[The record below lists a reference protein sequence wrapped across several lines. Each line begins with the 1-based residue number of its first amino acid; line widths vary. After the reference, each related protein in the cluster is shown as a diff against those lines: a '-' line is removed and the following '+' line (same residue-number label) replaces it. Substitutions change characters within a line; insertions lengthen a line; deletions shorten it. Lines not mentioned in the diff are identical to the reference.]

1 MRNLK
6 SIMVGLMISAL
17 STVAFADCHWSTIKI
32 GTEGAYEP
40 WNFTDSDGNLVGAE
54 LDLARD
60 LCARMNAECEFVQQD
75 WDGII
80 PALVNGK
87 YDVIMAG
94 MSVTEE
100 RKKTISF
107 SKAYMTEPARFFA
120 LNSSPLSTFSS
131 AKNLNLDDDGDST
144 SGTISALNNAMKGMN
159 VGVTVA
165 TIHEDFANKYL
176 DSNLKVYPTQDEMNL
191 DLAAGRI
198 DAMLCDVG
206 TAEAF
211 METAGGSDVVT
222 FGPILADVGRLW
234 KTDFWKTLAAPIRT
248 YRRIETHV
256 LNTYVSKRTV
266 SYCVSEKISFFSG
279 PLFGKTLFG
288 AAF

>member
-1 MRNLK
+1 
-6 SIMVGLMISAL
+6 MVGLMISAL
-17 STVAFADCHWSTIKI
+17 STVAFADGHWSTIKI
-32 GTEGAYEP
+32 GTEGAYAP

-107 SKAYMTEPARFFA
+107 SKAYMTEPAR
-120 LNSSPLSTFSS
+120 LYTISGNPLSTFTSE
-131 AKNLNLDDDGDST
+131 KNLNLDDDGDST
-144 SGTISALNNAMKGMN
+144 SGTISALNNAMKGMKI
-159 VGVTVA
+159 GVTVA
-165 TIHEDFANKYL
+165 TIHENFVNTYL
-176 DSNLKVYPTQDEMNL
+176 DQAPTTYQTQDEMNL

-198 DAMLCDVG
+198 DAMLCDSG

-222 FGPILADVGRLW
+222 FGPNIFGGLLGEGVGAGIRQGDADL
-234 KTDFWKTLAAPIRT
+234 KAMFDKAIAEAAADGTIS
-248 YRRIETHV
+248 RISMEWF
-256 LNTYVSKRTV
+256 N
-266 SYCVSEKISFFSG
+266 
-279 PLFGKTLFG
+279 GKDLSP
-288 AAF
+288 

>member
-1 MRNLK
+1 LELYRCIWK
-6 SIMVGLMISAL
+6 S
-17 STVAFADCHWSTIKI
+17 
-32 GTEGAYEP
+32 
-40 WNFTDSDGNLVGAE
+40 VGAE

-60 LCARMNAECEFVQQD
+60 LCKRMNAECEFVQQD

-107 SKAYMTEPARFFA
+107 SRAYMTEPARFFT
-120 LNSSPLSTFSS
+120 LNSSPLSTFTS
-131 AKNLNLDDDGDST
+131 AKNLNLDDDSSAT

-159 VGVTVA
+159 IGVTVA

-211 METAGGSDVVT
+211 METSGGSNVVT
-222 FGPILADVGRLW
+222 FGPNVFGGLLGEGVGAGIRQGDADL
-234 KTDFWKTLAAPIRT
+234 KAMFDKAIADAAADGTI
-248 YRRIETHV
+248 
-256 LNTYVSKRTV
+256 S
-266 SYCVSEKISFFSG
+266 KISMQW
-279 PLFGKTLFG
+279 FGKDL
-288 AAF
+288 AP

>member
-1 MRNLK
+1 
-6 SIMVGLMISAL
+6 
-17 STVAFADCHWSTIKI
+17 
-32 GTEGAYEP
+32 
-40 WNFTDSDGNLVGAE
+40 
-54 LDLARD
+54 
-60 LCARMNAECEFVQQD
+60 
-75 WDGII
+75 
-80 PALVNGK
+80 
-87 YDVIMAG
+87 

-131 AKNLNLDDDGDST
+131 AKNLNLDDDADST

-222 FGPILADVGRLW
+222 FGPNVFGGLLGEGVGAGIRQGDADL
-234 KTDFWKTLAAPIRT
+234 KAMFDKAIADAAADGTI
-248 YRRIETHV
+248 
-256 LNTYVSKRTV
+256 S
-266 SYCVSEKISFFSG
+266 KISMQW
-279 PLFGKTLFG
+279 FGKDL
-288 AAF
+288 AP

>member
-1 MRNLK
+1 VKNLK
-6 SIMVGLMISAL
+6 SIIVGLMMSAL
-17 STVAFADCHWSTIKI
+17 STVAFADGHWSTIKI

-107 SKAYMTEPARFFA
+107 SKAYMTEPARFFS

-131 AKNLNLDDDGDST
+131 AKNLNLDDDGDAT
-144 SGTISALNNAMKGMN
+144 AGTISALNNAMKGMN

-222 FGPILADVGRLW
+222 FGPNVFGGLLGEGVGAGIRQGDADL
-234 KTDFWKTLAAPIRT
+234 KAMFDKAIADAAADGTI
-248 YRRIETHV
+248 
-256 LNTYVSKRTV
+256 S
-266 SYCVSEKISFFSG
+266 KISMQW
-279 PLFGKTLFG
+279 FGKDL
-288 AAF
+288 AP

>member
-1 MRNLK
+1 M
-6 SIMVGLMISAL
+6 
-17 STVAFADCHWSTIKI
+17 AFADGHWSKIRI

-40 WNFTDSDGNLVGAE
+40 WNFTDASGNLVGAE

-60 LCARMNAECEFVQQD
+60 LCKRMNAECEFVQQD

-107 SKAYMTEPARFFA
+107 SKAYMTEPARFFT
-120 LNSSPLSTFSS
+120 LNSSPLSTFTS
-131 AKNLNLDDDGDST
+131 AKNLNLDDDSSAT

-159 VGVTVA
+159 IGVTVA

-211 METAGGSDVVT
+211 METSGGSNVVT
-222 FGPILADVGRLW
+222 FGPNVFGGLLGEGVGAGIRQGDADL
-234 KTDFWKTLAAPIRT
+234 KAMFDKAIADAAADGTI
-248 YRRIETHV
+248 
-256 LNTYVSKRTV
+256 S
-266 SYCVSEKISFFSG
+266 KISMQW
-279 PLFGKTLFG
+279 FGKDL
-288 AAF
+288 AP

>member
-6 SIMVGLMISAL
+6 IILAFLISFSFSSA
-17 STVAFADCHWSTIKI
+17 AMAGDWSKIRI

-40 WNFTDSDGNLVGAE
+40 WNFTDASGNLVGAE
-54 LDLARD
+54 LDLARN
-60 LCARMNAECEFVQQD
+60 LCERMNADCTFVQQD

-94 MSVTEE
+94 MSVTDE

-107 SKAYMTEPARFFA
+107 SKAYMTEPARFFT
-120 LNSSPLSTFSS
+120 LKDSPLSTFSS
-131 AKNLNLDDDGDST
+131 AKNLNLDDDSSST

-176 DSNLKVYPTQDEMNL
+176 DANLKVYPTQDEMNL

-211 METAGGSDVVT
+211 METSGGSNVAT
-222 FGPILADVGRLW
+222 FGPNVFGGLLGEGVGAGIRQADADL
-234 KTDFWKTLAAPIRT
+234 KAMFDEAIADAAADGTI
-248 YRRIETHV
+248 
-256 LNTYVSKRTV
+256 S
-266 SYCVSEKISFFSG
+266 KISMQW
-279 PLFGKTLFG
+279 FGKDL
-288 AAF
+288 AP

>member
-6 SIMVGLMISAL
+6 IILAFLISFSFSSA
-17 STVAFADCHWSTIKI
+17 AIAGDWSKIRI

-40 WNFTDSDGNLVGAE
+40 WNFTDASGNLVGAE

-60 LCARMNAECEFVQQD
+60 LCDRMNAECTFVQQD

-94 MSVTEE
+94 MSVTDE

-107 SKAYMTEPARFFA
+107 SKAYMTEPARFFT
-120 LNSSPLSTFSS
+120 LNNSPLSTFSS
-131 AKNLNLDDDGDST
+131 AKNLNLDDDGSAT

-176 DSNLKVYPTQDEMNL
+176 DSNVKVYPTQDEMSL

-198 DAMLCDVG
+198 DTMLCDVG

-211 METAGGSDVVT
+211 METSGGSNVVT
-222 FGPILADVGRLW
+222 FGPNVFGGLLGEGVGAGIRQGDADL
-234 KTDFWKTLAAPIRT
+234 KAMFDKAIADAAADGTI
-248 YRRIETHV
+248 
-256 LNTYVSKRTV
+256 S
-266 SYCVSEKISFFSG
+266 KISMQW
-279 PLFGKTLFG
+279 FGKDL
-288 AAF
+288 AP

>member
-1 MRNLK
+1 MA
-6 SIMVGLMISAL
+6 ISAI
-17 STVAFADCHWSTIKI
+17 SSMVFADGHWSKIRI

-40 WNFTDSDGNLVGAE
+40 WNFTDASGNLVGAE

-60 LCARMNAECEFVQQD
+60 LCKRMNAECEFVQQD

-107 SKAYMTEPARFFA
+107 SKAYMTEPARFFT
-120 LNSSPLSTFSS
+120 LNSSPLSTFTS
-131 AKNLNLDDDGDST
+131 AKNLNLDDDSSAT

-159 VGVTVA
+159 IGVTVA

-211 METAGGSDVVT
+211 METSGGSNVVT
-222 FGPILADVGRLW
+222 FGPNVFGGLLGEGVGAGIRQGDADL
-234 KTDFWKTLAAPIRT
+234 KAMFDKAIADAAADGTI
-248 YRRIETHV
+248 
-256 LNTYVSKRTV
+256 S
-266 SYCVSEKISFFSG
+266 KISMQW
-279 PLFGKTLFG
+279 FGKDL
-288 AAF
+288 AP

>member
-6 SIMVGLMISAL
+6 IILAFLISFSL
-17 STVAFADCHWSTIKI
+17 SSAAIAGDWSKIRI

-40 WNFTDSDGNLVGAE
+40 WNFTDASGNLVGAE

-60 LCARMNAECEFVQQD
+60 LCDRMNAECTFVQQD

-94 MSVTEE
+94 MSVTDE

-107 SKAYMTEPARFFA
+107 SKAYMTEPARFFT
-120 LNSSPLSTFSS
+120 LNNSPLSTFSS
-131 AKNLNLDDDGDST
+131 SKNLNLDDDGSAT

-159 VGVTVA
+159 IGVTVA

-176 DSNLKVYPTQDEMNL
+176 DSNVKVYPTQDEMNL
-191 DLAAGRI
+191 DLAAERI

-211 METAGGSDVVT
+211 METSGGSNVVT
-222 FGPILADVGRLW
+222 FGPNVFGGLLGEGVGAGIRQDDADL
-234 KTDFWKTLAAPIRT
+234 KAMFDKAIADAAADGTI
-248 YRRIETHV
+248 
-256 LNTYVSKRTV
+256 S
-266 SYCVSEKISFFSG
+266 KISMQW
-279 PLFGKTLFG
+279 FGKDL
-288 AAF
+288 AP

>member
-1 MRNLK
+1 
-6 SIMVGLMISAL
+6 
-17 STVAFADCHWSTIKI
+17 
-32 GTEGAYEP
+32 
-40 WNFTDSDGNLVGAE
+40 
-54 LDLARD
+54 
-60 LCARMNAECEFVQQD
+60 
-75 WDGII
+75 
-80 PALVNGK
+80 
-87 YDVIMAG
+87 
-94 MSVTEE
+94 
-100 RKKTISF
+100 
-107 SKAYMTEPARFFA
+107 MTEPARFFA

-222 FGPILADVGRLW
+222 FGPNVFGGLLGEGVGAGIRQGDADL
-234 KTDFWKTLAAPIRT
+234 KAMFDKAIADAAADGTI
-248 YRRIETHV
+248 
-256 LNTYVSKRTV
+256 S
-266 SYCVSEKISFFSG
+266 KISMQWF
-279 PLFGKTLFG
+279 
-288 AAF
+288 

>member
-1 MRNLK
+1 VRNLK
-6 SIMVGLMISAL
+6 IILAFLISFSFSSA
-17 STVAFADCHWSTIKI
+17 AMAGDWSKIRI

-40 WNFTDSDGNLVGAE
+40 WNFTDASGNLVGAE
-54 LDLARD
+54 LDLARN
-60 LCARMNAECEFVQQD
+60 LCERMNADCTFVQQD

-94 MSVTEE
+94 MSVTDE

-107 SKAYMTEPARFFA
+107 SKAYMTEPARFFT
-120 LNSSPLSTFSS
+120 LKDSPLSTFSS
-131 AKNLNLDDDGDST
+131 AKNLNLDDDSSST

-176 DSNLKVYPTQDEMNL
+176 DANLKVYPTQDEMNL

-211 METAGGSDVVT
+211 METSGGSNVAT
-222 FGPILADVGRLW
+222 FGPNVFGGLLGEGVGAGIRQADADL
-234 KTDFWKTLAAPIRT
+234 KAMFDEAIADAAADGTI
-248 YRRIETHV
+248 
-256 LNTYVSKRTV
+256 S
-266 SYCVSEKISFFSG
+266 KISMQW
-279 PLFGKTLFG
+279 FGKDL
-288 AAF
+288 AP